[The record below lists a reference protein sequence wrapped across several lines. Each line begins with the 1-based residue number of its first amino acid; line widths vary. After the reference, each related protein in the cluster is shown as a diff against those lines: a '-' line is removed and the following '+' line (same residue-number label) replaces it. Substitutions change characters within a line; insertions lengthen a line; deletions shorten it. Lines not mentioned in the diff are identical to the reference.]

1 MAMTPSMSDQ
11 TSGVG
16 RLASRSVLLGLA
28 AVAGLLAAATA
39 ALWVH
44 YGTAVFYE
52 MIVAGINA
60 CF

>member
-1 MAMTPSMSDQ
+1 MAMIPTTSEPD
-11 TSGVG
+11 SGVG
-16 RLASRSVLLGLA
+16 RIASRPVLLGLA
-28 AVAGLLAAATA
+28 VGAGVVAAATA

-52 MIVAGINA
+52 TILAGINA